1 MTNDKKLNL
10 KDLSKVKG
18 GAAKARASSGL
29 AKASTGRATTPV
41 KGVNLGSR
49 RP

>member
-1 MTNDKKLNL
+1 MTNDKKLKL

-18 GAAKARASSGL
+18 GAAKAGASSRL
-29 AKASTGRATTPV
+29 AKASTGRASTPA
-41 KGVNLGSR
+41 KGINLGSK

>member
-18 GAAKARASSGL
+18 GAAKAGASSGI
-29 AKASTGRATTPV
+29 AKASTGRAAPSI
-41 KGVNLGSR
+41 KGVNLGSK